1 MRKVA
6 VLLLVAPA
14 LALQCN
20 PCARSVCSLRRPR
33 CPTHCSA
40 ASISQDD
47 SNSSSTS
54 RAGTAQ
60 LERADDDAAPQE
72 QQHFAED
79 PWNEVEDW
87 LLQDTFAR
95 FAIGSGKHVLWRRMV
110 QEVPELVNRSPD
122 DARQRWLH
130 LTGRQ
135 SSQSAAAAAAVGGK
149 PATDSFYVQPP
160 LLENWL
166 ELDDGTF
173 EGTLSG
179 WQGLSDGITVRTSGV
194 ELQAAAAV
202 VMQADCADYCTKLQ
216 LPGELC
222 NQERPVDMSASS
234 ISTRLCAYLPLEVQ
248 GHKQQHD
255 AYSIDCE
262 CNAECT
268 NHILNLQK
276 AVGPVLCVQPL
287 RQNHSCGM
295 CNAGAM
301 CSNSDAA
308 EQSKSRGKSQLWQI
322 HGKSYDLAAFLE
334 LHPGGRE

>member
-1 MRKVA
+1 MQNVPGLNVGSDLSLLVGMRKAA

-20 PCARSVCSLRRPR
+20 PYTRSARSLRRPR
-33 CPTHCSA
+33 CISHCSA
-40 ASISQDD
+40 ASVSQDD
-47 SNSSSTS
+47 SSSSTS
-54 RAGTAQ
+54 RASTAQ
-60 LERADDDAAPQE
+60 LERTDDDAASQE

-135 SSQSAAAAAAVGGK
+135 TSSHSAAAAAAVGGK

-194 ELQAAAAV
+194 ELQ
-202 VMQADCADYCTKLQ
+202 
-216 LPGELC
+216 GE
-222 NQERPVDMSASS
+222 
-234 ISTRLCAYLPLEVQ
+234 
-248 GHKQQHD
+248 H
-255 AYSIDCE
+255 
-262 CNAECT
+262 
-268 NHILNLQK
+268 
-276 AVGPVLCVQPL
+276 
-287 RQNHSCGM
+287 
-295 CNAGAM
+295 
-301 CSNSDAA
+301 
-308 EQSKSRGKSQLWQI
+308 
-322 HGKSYDLAAFLE
+322 YD
-334 LHPGGRE
+334 

>member
-1 MRKVA
+1 MKKVA

-14 LALQCN
+14 LALQCQ
-20 PCARSVCSLRRPR
+20 PCARSARSLRRPR
-33 CPTHCSA
+33 CSTHCNA
-40 ASISQDD
+40 ASASHDD

-60 LERADDDAAPQE
+60 LEKTDDGAASQE
-72 QQHFAED
+72 QQHFGED
-79 PWNEVEDW
+79 PWTEVEDW

-135 SSQSAAAAAAVGGK
+135 SSQSAAAAAAAGGK

-160 LLENWL
+160 LLEDWL

-194 ELQAAAAV
+194 ELQGTQHNFFAYHASCMPCTRSYQSMPLLYKSAV
-202 VMQADCADYCTKLQ
+202 VLLCELTK
-216 LPGELC
+216 
-222 NQERPVDMSASS
+222 
-234 ISTRLCAYLPLEVQ
+234 
-248 GHKQQHD
+248 
-255 AYSIDCE
+255 
-262 CNAECT
+262 
-268 NHILNLQK
+268 
-276 AVGPVLCVQPL
+276 
-287 RQNHSCGM
+287 
-295 CNAGAM
+295 AM
-301 CSNSDAA
+301 
-308 EQSKSRGKSQLWQI
+308 I
-322 HGKSYDLAAFLE
+322 
-334 LHPGGRE
+334 